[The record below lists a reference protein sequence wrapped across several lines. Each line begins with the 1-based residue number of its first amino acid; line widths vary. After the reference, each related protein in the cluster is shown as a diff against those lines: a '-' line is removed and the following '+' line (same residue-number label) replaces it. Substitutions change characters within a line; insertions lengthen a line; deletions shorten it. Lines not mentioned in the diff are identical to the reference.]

1 MYEVKEAQN
10 LFYVG
15 TSPETKVAFIGYT
28 VEDRILTIWH
38 TEVAVAL
45 QGQGIAGKLV
55 DYAVEYAR
63 KNNLLIN
70 PVCWYADARFAK
82 NQAYDD
88 VHYLRAK
95 NRTNEK

>member
-1 MYEVKEAQN
+1 MYEIKEAHN

-15 TSPETKVAFIGYT
+15 TSPETKVAFIGYAI
-28 VEDRILTIWH
+28 EDRILTIWH

-55 DYAVEYAR
+55 DYTVEYVR

-70 PVCWYADARFAK
+70 PVCSYTDARFAK

-88 VHYLRAK
+88 VHHLRSKSSMKA
-95 NRTNEK
+95 E